1 MKCGEFD
8 SGAENFFFNIIMQ
21 IPAQDRSGEDE
32 YISTEW
38 TRILMTRVIRSSEI
52 LPFIILCGVAID
64 SNFH

>member
-38 TRILMTRVIRSSEI
+38 TRILMTRGHP
-52 LPFIILCGVAID
+52 LQ
-64 SNFH
+64 